1 MAEGMKSEDLALVGF
16 YEAMER
22 SNAAKIDDEI
32 LGELS
37 DDSEGNEDF
46 DFDIGVDDAKDRPW
60 RPNHVNFGK
69 SIVKKGILR
78 P

>member
-1 MAEGMKSEDLALVGF
+1 MLAGF

-22 SNAAKIDDEI
+22 SNAAKIAYEI
-32 LGELS
+32 LARLS
-37 DDSEGNEDF
+37 KDSEGSEDF
-46 DFDIGVDDAKDRPW
+46 DFDSGVDDAEDRPW

-69 SIVKKGILR
+69 STMKKGILR